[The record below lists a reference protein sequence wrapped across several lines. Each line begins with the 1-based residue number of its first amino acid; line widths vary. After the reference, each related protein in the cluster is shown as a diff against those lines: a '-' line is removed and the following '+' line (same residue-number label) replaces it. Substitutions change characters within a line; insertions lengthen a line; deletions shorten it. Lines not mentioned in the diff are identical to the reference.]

1 MKDTKEFNKL
11 ENELLMSYQEYY
23 DNHKDELQIDELVR
37 IQDIYRP
44 FKVEISPTIN
54 LFGENGIE
62 TYYTV
67 KAFHTVEIVGYGDRE
82 VFVETTTV
90 FNKTIE
96 SICEKWFDLL
106 QDEIEKIEP
115 TEIDEIDY
123 WYEKVRDE

>member
-1 MKDTKEFNKL
+1 MKDTREFNKL

-82 VFVETTTV
+82 VFVQTTTV